1 METIDEIVKNEKL
14 LDFNKKI
21 RKIDN
26 KNIVSCLD
34 KSTTEMLKLF
44 V

>member
-21 RKIDN
+21 RKID
-26 KNIVSCLD
+26 KKIKVKCLD
-34 KSTTEMLKLF
+34 KSTIEMLKLF

>member
-21 RKIDN
+21 RKIDKNN
-26 KNIVSCLD
+26 KVKCLD
-34 KSTTEMLKLF
+34 KSTIEMLKLF